1 MLRRHTVTKKKAIVI
16 AVVLALIMITLALFI
31 FPLNGQDSFQIGNSN
46 YDFYWISKSLRLGLD
61 LEGGMY
67 VVYEM
72 DLEGVENPDQAVES
86 TIANLE
92 SILASNNYTEATVT
106 RQGSNMLRV
115 EVPAVQ
121 NTETLMNLLGEP
133 AELEFRDSEGSVL
146 IEGSKHLEDAY
157 VSLYNGAYAINLVFN
172 SEGTTAFAEA
182 TQNNI
187 GKTLS
192 IYING
197 EEIMAPTVQSAITDG
212 QAVITGNYT
221 MQQAEQIA
229 TQLRA
234 GTFAVSL
241 DPISIQTIGATLGE
255 GALNASIIAALIGIA
270 AIIIFMIVMYKGL
283 GILASLALLIYSI
296 LMIYLLAIVP
306 WVQLTLPSIAGVI
319 LSIGMA
325 VDANVI
331 IFERMRDERR
341 FFGKP
346 IATCVQIGF
355 KKALTAII
363 DSNVTT
369 IIGSIVLIILGSPS
383 VQGFGITLLIGIL
396 LSMFTAIF
404 ITRLLVNI
412 SLAFN
417 EHSDAF
423 YGLRYELKVDE
434 NAVESDAAEAEVGT
448 VELNADGTAAVMTAD
463 NTVVKVSEPAEVRAP
478 VKKNKGKKQ
487 QTYKK
492 VRYKRGGNK

>member
-1 MLRRHTVTKKKAIVI
+1 MTKKKAIVI

-133 AELEFRDSEGSVL
+133 AELEFKDSEGSVL

-331 IFERMRDERR
+331 IFERIRDERR

-463 NTVVKVSEPAEVRAP
+463 NTVVKVSEPAEVSAP

>member
-1 MLRRHTVTKKKAIVI
+1 MTKKKAIVI

-331 IFERMRDERR
+331 IFERIRDERR

-463 NTVVKVSEPAEVRAP
+463 NTVVKVSEPAEVSAP

>member
-1 MLRRHTVTKKKAIVI
+1 MTKKKAIVI

-331 IFERMRDERR
+331 IFARICDESRL
-341 FFGKP
+341 FGKP

-463 NTVVKVSEPAEVRAP
+463 NTVVKVSEPAEVSAP

>member
-1 MLRRHTVTKKKAIVI
+1 MTKKKAIVI

-331 IFERMRDERR
+331 IFERIRDERR

-448 VELNADGTAAVMTAD
+448 VELNADGTAAVMTGD
-463 NTVVKVSEPAEVRAP
+463 NTVVKVSEPAKVSAP

>member
-1 MLRRHTVTKKKAIVI
+1 MTKKKAIVI

-192 IYING
+192 IQING
-197 EEIMAPTVQSAITDG
+197 KEIMAPTVQSAITDG
-212 QAVITGNYT
+212 QAVITAENYT
-221 MQQAEQIA
+221 MQQAERIA

-331 IFERMRDERR
+331 IFERIRDERR
-341 FFGKP
+341 LFGKP

-448 VELNADGTAAVMTAD
+448 VELNADGTAAVMTGD
-463 NTVVKVSEPAEVRAP
+463 NTVVKVSEPAEVSAP

>member
-1 MLRRHTVTKKKAIVI
+1 MTKKKAIVI
-16 AVVLALIMITLALFI
+16 AVILAVVVITLALFI
-31 FPLNGQDSFQIGNSN
+31 FPLNGQDYFQIGNTN

-72 DLEGVENPDQAVES
+72 DLDGVEDSDQAVES

-121 NTETLMNLLGEP
+121 NTETMMNLLGEP
-133 AELEFRDSEGSVL
+133 AELEFRDSSGEVL
-146 IEGSKHLEDAY
+146 IEGRKHLEDAY
-157 VSLYNGAYAINLVFN
+157 ASLYEGTYAINLVFN
-172 SEGTTAFAEA
+172 SEGTAAFAEA

-187 GKTLS
+187 GNTIG

-197 EEIMAPTVQSAITDG
+197 EEIMAPTVQTAITDG
-212 QAVITGNYT
+212 RAVITGNYT
-221 MQQAEQIA
+221 MQEAERVA

-234 GTFAVSL
+234 GTFAVAL
-241 DPISIQTIGATLGE
+241 EPISIQTIGATLGE
-255 GALNASIIAALIGIA
+255 GALNASIIAAVIGISL
-270 AIIIFMIVMYKGL
+270 IIVFMVLMYKGL
-283 GILASLALLIYSI
+283 GIFSSIALLIYSI

-319 LSIGMA
+319 LSVGMA

-331 IFERMRDERR
+331 IFERIRDERR
-341 FFGKP
+341 LFGKP

-369 IIGSIVLIILGSPS
+369 IIGSIVLIILGSAS
-383 VQGFGITLLIGIL
+383 IQGFGITLLIGIL
-396 LSMFTAIF
+396 LSMFTAII
-404 ITRLLVNI
+404 ITRLLVNL

-423 YGLRYELKVDE
+423 YGLRYEIKE
-434 NAVESDAAEAEVGT
+434 DAANNSDGANVSA
-448 VELNADGTAAVMTAD
+448 ELNADGTAAIASEGADSAGSDNITAKASD
-463 NTVVKVSEPAEVRAP
+463 VKRNN
-478 VKKNKGKKQ
+478 KNKKQ
-487 QTYKK
+487 QTYKRIK
-492 VRYKRGGNK
+492 YRRGGEK

>member
-1 MLRRHTVTKKKAIVI
+1 
-16 AVVLALIMITLALFI
+16 
-31 FPLNGQDSFQIGNSN
+31 
-46 YDFYWISKSLRLGLD
+46 
-61 LEGGMY
+61 
-67 VVYEM
+67 
-72 DLEGVENPDQAVES
+72 
-86 TIANLE
+86 
-92 SILASNNYTEATVT
+92 
-106 RQGSNMLRV
+106 
-115 EVPAVQ
+115 
-121 NTETLMNLLGEP
+121 
-133 AELEFRDSEGSVL
+133 
-146 IEGSKHLEDAY
+146 
-157 VSLYNGAYAINLVFN
+157 
-172 SEGTTAFAEA
+172 
-182 TQNNI
+182 
-187 GKTLS
+187 
-192 IYING
+192 
-197 EEIMAPTVQSAITDG
+197 
-212 QAVITGNYT
+212 
-221 MQQAEQIA
+221 
-229 TQLRA
+229 
-234 GTFAVSL
+234 
-241 DPISIQTIGATLGE
+241 
-255 GALNASIIAALIGIA
+255 
-270 AIIIFMIVMYKGL
+270 MYKGL

-331 IFERMRDERR
+331 IFERIRDERR
-341 FFGKP
+341 LFGKP

-355 KKALTAII
+355 KKSLTAII
-363 DSNVTT
+363 DANVTT

-463 NTVVKVSEPAEVRAP
+463 NTVVKVSEPAEVSAP

>member
-1 MLRRHTVTKKKAIVI
+1 MTKKKAIVI

-133 AELEFRDSEGSVL
+133 AELEFKDSEGSVL

-331 IFERMRDERR
+331 IFERIRDERR
-341 FFGKP
+341 LFGKP
-346 IATCVQIGF
+346 IASCIQI
-355 KKALTAII
+355 
-363 DSNVTT
+363 
-369 IIGSIVLIILGSPS
+369 
-383 VQGFGITLLIGIL
+383 
-396 LSMFTAIF
+396 
-404 ITRLLVNI
+404 
-412 SLAFN
+412 
-417 EHSDAF
+417 
-423 YGLRYELKVDE
+423 
-434 NAVESDAAEAEVGT
+434 
-448 VELNADGTAAVMTAD
+448 
-463 NTVVKVSEPAEVRAP
+463 
-478 VKKNKGKKQ
+478 
-487 QTYKK
+487 
-492 VRYKRGGNK
+492 

>member
-1 MLRRHTVTKKKAIVI
+1 MTKKKAIVI

-331 IFERMRDERR
+331 IFERIRDERR
-341 FFGKP
+341 LFGKP

-423 YGLRYELKVDE
+423 YGLRYELNVDE

-463 NTVVKVSEPAEVRAP
+463 NTVVKVSEPAEVSAP

-487 QTYKK
+487 QIYKK

>member
-16 AVVLALIMITLALFI
+16 AVILAVVIITLALFI
-31 FPLNGQDSFQIGNSN
+31 FPLNGEDSFKIGNSN
-46 YDFYWISKSLRLGLD
+46 YDFYWASKALRLGLD

-67 VVYEM
+67 VVYQM
-72 DLEGVENPDQAVES
+72 DLEGVEDPDEAIES

-92 SILASNNYTEATVT
+92 SILVSNNYTEATVT
-106 RQGSNMLRV
+106 RQGSDMLRV

-133 AELEFRDSEGSVL
+133 AELEFRNSDGDVL
-146 IEGSKHLEDAY
+146 IEGSKHLENASA
-157 VSLYNGAYAINLVFN
+157 SLYNGSYAISLEFN
-172 SEGTTAFAEA
+172 AEGTAAFAEV
-182 TQNNI
+182 TQNNV
-187 GKTLS
+187 GKTLG

-197 EEIMAPTVQSAITDG
+197 EEIMSPTINTAITDG

-221 MQQAEQIA
+221 YQQANQIA

-241 DPISIQTIGATLGE
+241 EPISIQTIGATLGE
-255 GALNASIIAALIGIA
+255 GALNASIIAAVIGIA

-283 GILASLALLIYSI
+283 GILASFALIIYSV

-319 LSIGMA
+319 LSVGMA

-331 IFERMRDERR
+331 IFERIRDERR
-341 FFGKP
+341 LFGKP
-346 IATCVQIGF
+346 ITTCVQIGF

-369 IIGSIVLIILGSPS
+369 IIGSIVLIILGSAS

-396 LSMFTAIF
+396 LSMFTAI
-404 ITRLLVNI
+404 IVTRLLVNI

-423 YGLRYELKVDE
+423 YGLRYEVKLEDE
-434 NAVESDAAEAEVGT
+434 AADTLTASAI
-448 VELNADGTAAVMTAD
+448 ELNGDGTAAIVAEGLSEEEE
-463 NTVVKVSEPAEVRAP
+463 VSVEAAPAKP
-478 VKKNKGKKQ
+478 VPQKTGKGKKQ
-487 QTYKK
+487 QP
-492 VRYKRGGNK
+492 YKRVKYRRGGDK

>member
-1 MLRRHTVTKKKAIVI
+1 MTKKKAIVI

-212 QAVITGNYT
+212 QAVITAENYT
-221 MQQAEQIA
+221 MQQAERIA

-341 FFGKP
+341 LFGKP

-448 VELNADGTAAVMTAD
+448 VELNADGTAAVMTGD
-463 NTVVKVSEPAEVRAP
+463 NTVVKVSEPAEVSAP

>member
-1 MLRRHTVTKKKAIVI
+1 MTKKKAIVI

-133 AELEFRDSEGSVL
+133 AELEFKDSEGSVL

-187 GKTLS
+187 GKPLS
-192 IYING
+192 INING
-197 EEIMAPTVQSAITDG
+197 EEIMAPIVQSAITDG
-212 QAVITGNYT
+212 QAVITSENYT
-221 MQQAEQIA
+221 MQQAERIA

-341 FFGKP
+341 LFGKP

-448 VELNADGTAAVMTAD
+448 VELNADGTAAVMTGD
-463 NTVVKVSEPAEVRAP
+463 NTVVKVSEPAEVSAP

>member
-1 MLRRHTVTKKKAIVI
+1 MTKKKAIVI

-133 AELEFRDSEGSVL
+133 AELEFKDSEGSVL

-331 IFERMRDERR
+331 IFERIRDERR

-463 NTVVKVSEPAEVRAP
+463 NTVVKVSEPAAVSAP

>member
-1 MLRRHTVTKKKAIVI
+1 MTKKKAIVI

-133 AELEFRDSEGSVL
+133 AELEFKDSEGSVL

-172 SEGTTAFAEA
+172 GEGTTAFAEA

-341 FFGKP
+341 LFGKP

-417 EHSDAF
+417 EHSDTF

-463 NTVVKVSEPAEVRAP
+463 NTVVKVSEPVEVSAP

>member
-1 MLRRHTVTKKKAIVI
+1 MTKKKAIVI
-16 AVVLALIMITLALFI
+16 AVVIALIMITLALFI

-133 AELEFRDSEGSVL
+133 AELEFKDSEGSVL

-255 GALNASIIAALIGIA
+255 GALNASIIAAVIGIA

-331 IFERMRDERR
+331 IFERIRDERR
-341 FFGKP
+341 LFGKP

-404 ITRLLVNI
+404 ITKLLVNI

-463 NTVVKVSEPAEVRAP
+463 NTVVKVSEPAEVSAP
-478 VKKNKGKKQ
+478 VKKSKGKKQ

>member
-1 MLRRHTVTKKKAIVI
+1 MTKKKAIVI

-133 AELEFRDSEGSVL
+133 AELEFKDSEGSVL

-192 IYING
+192 IQING
-197 EEIMAPTVQSAITDG
+197 KEIMAPTVQSAITDG
-212 QAVITGNYT
+212 QAVITAENYT

-283 GILASLALLIYSI
+283 GILASFALLIYSI

-331 IFERMRDERR
+331 IFERIRDERR
-341 FFGKP
+341 LFGKP

-463 NTVVKVSEPAEVRAP
+463 NTVVKVSEPAEVNAP

>member
-1 MLRRHTVTKKKAIVI
+1 MTKKKAIVI
-16 AVVLALIMITLALFI
+16 AVVIALIMITLALFI

-133 AELEFRDSEGSVL
+133 AELEFKDSEGSVL

-255 GALNASIIAALIGIA
+255 GALNASIIAAVIGIA

-331 IFERMRDERR
+331 IFERIRDERR
-341 FFGKP
+341 LFGKP

-404 ITRLLVNI
+404 ITKLLVNI

-463 NTVVKVSEPAEVRAP
+463 NTVVKVSEPAEVSAP